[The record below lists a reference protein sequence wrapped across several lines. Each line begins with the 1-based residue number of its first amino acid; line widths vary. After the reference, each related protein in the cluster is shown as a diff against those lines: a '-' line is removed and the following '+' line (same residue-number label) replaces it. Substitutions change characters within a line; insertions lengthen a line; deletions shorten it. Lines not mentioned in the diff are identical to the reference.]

1 MRPHRLGIR
10 SFLVAAVTA
19 LLLTVAPL
27 ATAAEA
33 DPWELVPSGLSGGGP
48 WNVNGG
54 VALSADGNVVAV
66 GSPVDDTAAT
76 DAGIVRVFAQ
86 LIGGWSQLGAA
97 IPGVAASDL
106 AGSSVALSDDGLV
119 LAVGAPGTS
128 SEMMPGPGPTG
139 WVRVYAWSGTAWVQ
153 RGNTVYGRNDHDR
166 FGYSVSLSDDG
177 SVLAVGAPQR
187 DAYASNAGQ
196 TAIFT
201 WASGSW
207 GETATI
213 DGSAADD
220 RSGISVSLNG
230 DGSRVAIGAPYAGGS
245 NTGHVRVFGAGGGL
259 WGQVGSALNGVAWAD
274 FGRSVSLSDD
284 GTVLAIGAPS
294 DATSDGRT
302 FVYHYSGGAWTLRGS
317 AINSEGD
324 NDLSGKSVSLSG
336 DGAVVAI
343 GADDNDAAGSAAG
356 HARVFRWNGTAW
368 AQRGGDIDGSA
379 SGDFAGRAVA
389 LDGDG
394 ERIAVNLPGA
404 NANVGLVRVYSH
416 EGVTGRPSVPI
427 GVSGVAAG
435 TSVVVTWFAPV
446 SDGGATITGYTATA
460 GTGETCSATSVA
472 PATPVTTCTIS
483 GLTSGLSLTFTVR
496 ATNAVG
502 TGSASAASTA
512 VTPAAPVGTTPA
524 APVEATPVSSAT
536 PGGGTSAA
544 AAAAAPAAVTKPT
557 AAATRTGGS
566 VTVAVGVPASSI
578 GKTVVI
584 MRKVGK
590 RFVAVSTT
598 KATSSALTIRL
609 KVKGRPGSTQL
620 RVVVGGKVIKSLQV

>member
-1 MRPHRLGIR
+1 MRSHWLSIR
-10 SFLVAAVTA
+10 SLLVAAVAA

-33 DPWELVPSGLSGGGP
+33 DPWALVGSGLSGGGP
-48 WNVNGG
+48 WDSNGG

-66 GSPVDDTAAT
+66 GSPADDTAAT

-86 LIGGWSQLGAA
+86 LSGGWSQLGAA
-97 IPGVAASDL
+97 LPGIATSDF
-106 AGSSVALSDDGLV
+106 AGSSVALSDNGLV
-119 LAVGAPGTS
+119 LAVGAPGYS
-128 SEMMPGPGPTG
+128 SEMVPGPGPTG

-153 RGNTVYGRNDHDR
+153 RGTTQYGRNDHDR
-166 FGYSVSLSDDG
+166 FGYSVSLSNDG

-187 DAYASNAGQ
+187 DAYANNAGQ

-201 WASGSW
+201 WANGTW

-213 DGSAADD
+213 NGAAASD
-220 RSGISVSLNG
+220 RSGRSVSLNG

-245 NTGHVRVFGAGGGL
+245 ATGHVRVFGAGGGL
-259 WGQVGSALNGVAWAD
+259 WGQVGTTLNGEAWAE
-274 FGRSVSLSDD
+274 FGTSVSLSDD
-284 GTVLAIGAPS
+284 GMVLAIGAPW

-317 AINSEGD
+317 AIVGESD
-324 NDLSGKSVSLSG
+324 NDVSGRSVSLSG

-343 GADDNDAAGSAAG
+343 GADDNDGNGVQAG
-356 HARVFRWNGTAW
+356 HARVFRWSGSAW
-368 AQRGGDIDGSA
+368 VQRGGDIDGSA
-379 SGDFAGRAVA
+379 GGSFAGRAVA
-389 LDGDG
+389 LNGDG

-404 NANVGLVRVYSH
+404 NSNVGLVRVYSH
-416 EGVTGRPSVPI
+416 VGITGRPSAPL

-460 GTGETCSATSVA
+460 GTGETCSVASVA

-502 TGSASAASTA
+502 DGSTSAASAT
-512 VTPAAPVGTTPA
+512 VTLAAPVATTPSAPVETTPA
-524 APVEATPVSSAT
+524 ASVTPS
-536 PGGGTSAA
+536 GGTAPSAA
-544 AAAAAPAAVTKPT
+544 PPAPVTKPT
-557 AAATRTGGS
+557 AAATRTGGN
-566 VTVAVGVPASSI
+566 VTVAVAIPTASI
-578 GKTVVI
+578 GAKVVI

-590 RFVAVSTT
+590 RYVAVSTT
-598 KATSSALTIRL
+598 TATGSALTIPL

-620 RVVVGGKVIKSLQV
+620 RVLVGGKIVKSLKV